1 MTKKQK
7 IIELFNSIEWF
18 EGVGGEQNKIIYKD
32 DFMAVGLY
40 GDVENSQQH
49 CDVLY
54 ARRIIQGLGHRVL
67 IGGAVHIWKDGLK

>member
-7 IIELFNSIEWF
+7 IIELFKSIEWF
-18 EGVGGEQNKIIYKD
+18 DGVGGEKNKIISKD

-40 GDVENSQQH
+40 GDVENSRQH